1 MVLFCLARLGC
12 ESFYSFLVQFH
23 NFAFYISLC
32 KHLKM
37 CLVCMSFCK
46 PGSPVRQTSIAGWET
61 ETGVLLTY
69 FMAIE
74 TTIPRAY
81 EAANESHPCSKAICR
96 NIRTSVA
103 LKSSWYFGERYLARL
118 CCV

>member
-1 MVLFCLARLGC
+1 
-12 ESFYSFLVQFH
+12 
-23 NFAFYISLC
+23 
-32 KHLKM
+32 M

-81 EAANESHPCSKAICR
+81 EAANESHPCSKAICH

-103 LKSSWYFGERYLARL
+103 LKSSWGKVLGQTVLCLSIGENGHKEKNAFLGISQL
-118 CCV
+118 IH